1 MIPIGEE
8 ATREETIVKSEEG
21 NGSVAEKA
29 PLLEEK
35 AEDKQ
40 GKIKR
45 HPIIFDFST
54 AQPIGRNLQITK
66 MRGMIAGP
74 KKIKYLHR

>member
-54 AQPIGRNLQITK
+54 AGRNKFANKK

-74 KKIKYLHR
+74 KEIKYLHR